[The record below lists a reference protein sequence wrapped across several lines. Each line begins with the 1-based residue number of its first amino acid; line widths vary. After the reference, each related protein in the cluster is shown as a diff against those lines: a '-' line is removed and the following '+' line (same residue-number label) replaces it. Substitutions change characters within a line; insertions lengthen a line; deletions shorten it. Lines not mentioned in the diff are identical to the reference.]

1 MPYILGL
8 FQETC
13 MQDLRKCIISY
24 EPQNRLELGR
34 GCPKKKI
41 AEIKIFHYIFFLD
54 RWSIGILSVVLEVLR
69 SGLRDIIY

>member
-1 MPYILGL
+1 MASLRVQDLDKVSVSAFFFKSEKFLMPYILGL

-34 GCPKKKI
+34 GCQRKI
-41 AEIKIFHYIFFLD
+41 AESKISHSIFF
-54 RWSIGILSVVLEVLR
+54 G
-69 SGLRDIIY
+69 